1 MMTDKV
7 SPLQNQ
13 VGGHLASDGKIGM
26 LKTANLVLK
35 PLQGG
40 NRGEREAQFYE
51 RIFSPENK
59 SPEEKSLISFVPQF
73 HGRLKHID
81 HWYIKLED
89 VTSSFCHPSILDMKM
104 GTQTWDEDATEE
116 KRLTEEKKYPPQK
129 TQGFR
134 FVGMN
139 IYQITTG
146 KYKHYDRLFGRSLG
160 VSLDIIEGFKGF
172 LNSGKGWRMDVI
184 PQIIAKL
191 NELLEWFESQS
202 SLRFYS
208 ASILFVYE
216 GDPSAGSNVEVKFID
231 FAHVFPIK
239 EANGRD
245 TGFIFGL
252 KNLIHQFQEFLE
264 CPPPYP

>member
-1 MMTDKV
+1 
-7 SPLQNQ
+7 
-13 VGGHLASDGKIGM
+13 
-26 LKTANLVLK
+26 
-35 PLQGG
+35 
-40 NRGEREAQFYE
+40 
-51 RIFSPENK
+51 
-59 SPEEKSLISFVPQF
+59 
-73 HGRLKHID
+73 
-81 HWYIKLED
+81 
-89 VTSSFCHPSILDMKM
+89 
-104 GTQTWDEDATEE
+104 
-116 KRLTEEKKYPPQK
+116 
-129 TQGFR
+129 
-134 FVGMN
+134 
-139 IYQITTG
+139 
-146 KYKHYDRLFGRSLG
+146 
-160 VSLDIIEGFKGF
+160 
-172 LNSGKGWRMDVI
+172 MDVI